1 MIKFFEIICKSEK
14 NFFKFGDTEIEKQIL
29 PRQKPYSINNKDI
42 TKIVVSKKVSFS
54 KKGFKYFAGYK
65 DGKK

>member
-1 MIKFFEIICKSEK
+1 MRKIFLSLVILKLKNKFYQDKSP
-14 NFFKFGDTEIEKQIL
+14 ISL
-29 PRQKPYSINNKDI
+29 NNKDI

>member
-1 MIKFFEIICKSEK
+1 MKVYVKVGK
-14 NFFKFGDTEIEKQIL
+14 NFLSLVILKLKNKFYQDKSPI
-29 PRQKPYSINNKDI
+29 SINNKDI

>member
-1 MIKFFEIICKSEK
+1 MKVYVKVGKIFLSLVILKLKNKFYQDKSP
-14 NFFKFGDTEIEKQIL
+14 I
-29 PRQKPYSINNKDI
+29 SINNKDI

-54 KKGFKYFAGYK
+54 EKGFKYFVGYK

>member
-1 MIKFFEIICKSEK
+1 MILKLKNKFYQDKSP
-14 NFFKFGDTEIEKQIL
+14 I
-29 PRQKPYSINNKDI
+29 SINNKDI

-54 KKGFKYFAGYK
+54 KKGFKYFVGYK

>member
-1 MIKFFEIICKSEK
+1 MKVYVKVRKIFLSLVILKLKNKFYQDKSP
-14 NFFKFGDTEIEKQIL
+14 I
-29 PRQKPYSINNKDI
+29 SINNKDI

>member
-1 MIKFFEIICKSEK
+1 MKVYVKVGKIFLSLVILKLKNKFYQDKSP
-14 NFFKFGDTEIEKQIL
+14 I
-29 PRQKPYSINNKDI
+29 SINNKDI